1 MDLFIFV
8 KFSSS
13 CLFKLC
19 TMWVKVAIGIRPLG
33 FLDNCSTSCHESF
46 PSCEDRSLHVL
57 STEYKCPSLR
67 PVNQEETMISDT
79 SSVLHLY
86 CITHPVLRIQHPMKS
101 RLTSGADSECCQ
113 GPTKSQ
119 QTSVLR
125 AQSIQAVLH
134 QLAQRLR
141 KTLEAFLQLRSKGSI
156 PGLECAPRQ
165 NSDVNIL
172 SSLTVS

>member
-1 MDLFIFV
+1 MDLFLFV
-8 KFSSS
+8 KFSSA

-79 SSVLHLY
+79 SSVFWLYLY
-86 CITHPVLRIQHPMKS
+86 CLTRAVLRIQHSMKLN
-101 RLTSGADSECCQ
+101 R
-113 GPTKSQ
+113 
-119 QTSVLR
+119 VLP
-125 AQSIQAVLH
+125 V
-134 QLAQRLR
+134 
-141 KTLEAFLQLRSKGSI
+141 G
-156 PGLECAPRQ
+156 
-165 NSDVNIL
+165 
-172 SSLTVS
+172 LTVSAARAQRSPTKPLCREHSLSRLCSTNWLRD

>member
-33 FLDNCSTSCHESF
+33 FLDNRSTSCHESF

-67 PVNQEETMISDT
+67 PVNQEETIISDT

-86 CITHPVLRIQHPMKS
+86 CITRAVLRIQHPMK
-101 RLTSGADSECCQ
+101 LNH
-113 GPTKSQ
+113 
-119 QTSVLR
+119 VLP
-125 AQSIQAVLH
+125 V
-134 QLAQRLR
+134 
-141 KTLEAFLQLRSKGSI
+141 G
-156 PGLECAPRQ
+156 
-165 NSDVNIL
+165 
-172 SSLTVS
+172 LTVSAARAQRSPSKPLC